1 MQLHVYSVHRVVSS
15 GEQVWLGVHGQVVAV
30 VVEET
35 KQPFLQQLLD
45 WGVGKLRPQLGVVKL
60 WGGALLHT
68 ITHPIS
74 QTLYT
79 SLL

>member
-1 MQLHVYSVHRVVSS
+1 MQLNSVHRVGSS

-45 WGVGKLRPQLGVVKL
+45 WGVGKLRPQMAVVKL

-68 ITHPIS
+68 LTHPVS